1 MERKKVIKNYS
12 MGKKDFR
19 ESFLCGFERRE
30 DQVCVCA
37 RESVEDDERRRG
49 SVCPF
54 VCLWQLVETL
64 KHPFLSFV

>member
-37 RESVEDDERRRG
+37 RVRVLRTMKEDAWFG
-49 SVCPF
+49 VSF
-54 VCLWQLVETL
+54 CLFMATC
-64 KHPFLSFV
+64 